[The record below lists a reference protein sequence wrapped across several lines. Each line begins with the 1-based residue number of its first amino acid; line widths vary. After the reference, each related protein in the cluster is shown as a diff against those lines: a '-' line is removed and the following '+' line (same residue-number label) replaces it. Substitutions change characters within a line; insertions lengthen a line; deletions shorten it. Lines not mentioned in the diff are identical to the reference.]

1 MVSSRRAPGGLI
13 VISGKVGSMFEEA
26 MQKLTEALEA
36 LKASKPNDRS
46 EKDRYVA
53 ITDQEKVIAFYNQ
66 YVVNP

>member
-1 MVSSRRAPGGLI
+1 
-13 VISGKVGSMFEEA
+13 MFEEA

>member
-1 MVSSRRAPGGLI
+1 
-13 VISGKVGSMFEEA
+13 MFEAA

-46 EKDRYVA
+46 EKDRYIAIA

-66 YVVNP
+66 YVVKP